1 MMNSTTNYR
10 KVDQTEIRVMQI
22 SVMIVLAAGF
32 VTDLWQVIAFQAG
45 VFLLTIISPALNPF
59 IFLYRFVLRPLKLL
73 EADWRDDN
81 MEAHRFASMIGLSI
95 SSAATCLLYT
105 GQATVG
111 WSLVWLILVFGVLAL
126 SGWCAGCFTYYMI
139 QKTGIKG
146 YFKYAPVQGSFPGT
160 RPPRQR

>member
-95 SSAATCLLYT
+95 SSADNLSSLHGTGNSRLESGLVDTCL
-105 GQATVG
+105 
-111 WSLVWLILVFGVLAL
+111 
-126 SGWCAGCFTYYMI
+126 WC
-139 QKTGIKG
+139 TGIVRLVRRMLYLLHDSENG
-146 YFKYAPVQGSFPGT
+146 YQGVF
-160 RPPRQR
+160 